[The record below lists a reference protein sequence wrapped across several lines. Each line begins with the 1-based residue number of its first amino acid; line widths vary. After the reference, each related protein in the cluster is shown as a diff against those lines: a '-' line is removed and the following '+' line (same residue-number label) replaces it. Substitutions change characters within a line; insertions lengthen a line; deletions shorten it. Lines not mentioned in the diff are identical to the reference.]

1 MRALIHPDDEPI
13 TPFVDRARE
22 LFDVF
27 GISSVLVTGSSGDY
41 LGIAD
46 AVIEM
51 QAYRPRD
58 VTERARKIAA
68 DNKTTVP
75 GRARPPFRRPLDRIP
90 DPKSF
95 DARRGRRDVKISSRA
110 CEEIVYGTTEI
121 DLRGV
126 EQLFDPSQTRAI
138 GAAIHLAVSRWM
150 DDGQTLSE
158 ILDALDQ
165 FFDDEG
171 LDRLDPYHR
180 PERHPGA
187 YARPRRFEI
196 AAAINRLRTLRT
208 RRKN

>member
-1 MRALIHPDDEPI
+1 MILYVVEA
-13 TPFVDRARE
+13 
-22 LFDVF
+22 
-27 GISSVLVTGSSGDY
+27 
-41 LGIAD
+41 
-46 AVIEM
+46 
-51 QAYRPRD
+51 
-58 VTERARKIAA
+58 ARKIAG
-68 DNKTTVP
+68 DSKTTAPVL
-75 GRARPPFRRPLDRIP
+75 ARPAFRRPLDRIP

-95 DARRGRRDVKISSRA
+95 DARRGRRNIKISSRD

-121 DLRGV
+121 DLRSV

-138 GAAIHLAVSRWM
+138 GAAIQFAASRLM

-165 FFDDEG
+165 FFDNEG
-171 LDRLDPYHR
+171 LDRLDPFHR

-208 RRKN
+208 R